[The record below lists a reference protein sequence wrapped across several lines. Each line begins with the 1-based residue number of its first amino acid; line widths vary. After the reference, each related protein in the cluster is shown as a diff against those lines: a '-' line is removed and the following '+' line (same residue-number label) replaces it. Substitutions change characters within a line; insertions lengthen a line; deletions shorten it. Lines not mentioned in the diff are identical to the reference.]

1 MSDKKILIRVY
12 GDSLL
17 YPRESEGLGYGDLYQ
32 ELLTD
37 QIRAKWPEKKVTLI
51 TRSMPGYSIS
61 NIYKEAYS
69 RDSICF
75 NKESTDITIIHCGI
89 CDCAPRPISIP
100 VKKIIG
106 RLPPK
111 LRESCIRFLHQ
122 NRAKILNSGRVWRL
136 TKPEL
141 FSEIITTW
149 IKQAA
154 TEARFVYVINIA
166 PTLAETN
173 THSPGLGESISFY
186 NTLIKKA
193 VDEVNLNNLRL
204 IDVYNS
210 IRSEPD
216 GLENFINHSDG
227 HHLTKQGHAFYAAKL
242 LELSIKDL
250 ESLN

>member
-1 MSDKKILIRVY
+1 MRVY

-32 ELLTD
+32 ELLAD
-37 QIRAKWPEKKVTLI
+37 LIRDKWPEKKITLI
-51 TRSMPGYSIS
+51 TRGMPGYSIS

-75 NKESTDITIIHCGI
+75 NKDSTDITIIHCGI
-89 CDCAPRPISIP
+89 CDCAPRPISMP
-100 VKKIIG
+100 VKKVIS

-111 LRESCIRFLHQ
+111 LRESCIHFLHQ
-122 NRAKILNSGRVWRL
+122 NRAKILNAGHAWRL
-136 TKPEL
+136 TKPEQ
-141 FSEIITTW
+141 FSRIMTTW

-154 TEARFVYVINIA
+154 MEARFVYVINIA
-166 PTLAETN
+166 PTLAATN
-173 THSPGLGESISFY
+173 THSPGLGESILLY

-210 IRSEPD
+210 IRSQSD
-216 GLENFINHSDG
+216 GLENYINHTDG
-227 HHLTKQGHAFYAAKL
+227 HHLTKQGHALYAAKL
-242 LELSIKDL
+242 SELSIKDL